1 MYGNNVF
8 CLQQLAGDK
17 CIIGV
22 HSEVA
27 ADRKHCVFKSIELGQ
42 QLHIAEECG
51 VTCEVQLSAVEI
63 DDDAAGVTAGNAAA
77 VEGQCQAYL
86 AEGKLKGAAKMHSVC
101 FAAGILRQTADFG
114 SGDDGSVTIF
124 GDFKGTAQMV
134 EVTVADENI
143 INLNVFGGES
153 FRIIV
158 QIRVEDNSGIIF
170 SKIKQAWLMKWNFAD
185 IIFPP

>member
-1 MYGNNVF
+1 MYGDNVF

-27 ADRKHCVFKSIELGQ
+27 ADGKHCVFKSIELGQ
-42 QLHIAEECG
+42 QLHITEECG
-51 VTCEVQLSAVEI
+51 VTGEVQLSAVKI
-63 DDDAAGVTAGNAAA
+63 DDDTAGVTAGNAAA
-77 VEGQCQAYL
+77 VEGQRQAYL

-143 INLNVFGGES
+143 INLDVFGGES
-153 FRIIV
+153 FRVIV
-158 QIRVEDNSGIIF
+158 QIRVEDDSGIVF
-170 SKIKQAWLMKWNFAD
+170 SSIKQAWLMKWNFAV

>member
-1 MYGNNVF
+1 MYGDNVF

-27 ADRKHCVFKSIELGQ
+27 ADRKHCVFKGVELGQ
-42 QLHIAEECG
+42 QLHIAKQCS
-51 VTCEVQLSAVEI
+51 VTGEVQLSAVEI
-63 DDDAAGVTAGNAAA
+63 NDDAAGVTAGNAAA
-77 VEGQCQAYL
+77 VEGQRQAYL
-86 AEGKLKGAAKMHSVC
+86 AEGKLKGAAKMHSVR
-101 FAAGILRQTADFG
+101 FAAGFLRQTADFG
-114 SGDDGSVTIF
+114 SRDDGSVTIF

-170 SKIKQAWLMKWNFAD
+170 SSIKQAWLMKWNFAD

>member
-1 MYGNNVF
+1 MYGDNVF

-27 ADRKHCVFKSIELGQ
+27 ADRKHCVFKNIELGQ

-51 VTCEVQLSAVEI
+51 VTGEVQLSAVEI
-63 DDDAAGVTAGNAAA
+63 DDDTAGVTAGNAAA

-101 FAAGILRQTADFG
+101 FAAGILRQTTDFG

-143 INLNVFGGES
+143 INLDVFGGES
-153 FRIIV
+153 FRVIV
-158 QIRVEDNSGIIF
+158 QIRVEDDSGIVF
-170 SKIKQAWLMKWNFAD
+170 SSIKQAWLMKWNFAD